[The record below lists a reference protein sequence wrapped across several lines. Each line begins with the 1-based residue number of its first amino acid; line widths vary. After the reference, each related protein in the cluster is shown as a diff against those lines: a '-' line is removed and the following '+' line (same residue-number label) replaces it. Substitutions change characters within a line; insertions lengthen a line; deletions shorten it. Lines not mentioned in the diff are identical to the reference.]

1 MCVNPPA
8 VKTFPM
14 QECEQLQRSFCLTRG
29 WGKSHVLLELL
40 EEFHKLK
47 AVTSKQHTSATNPS
61 EKILSKR
68 WLSILSCG
76 YLKSTL
82 QSLHPENKTLSL
94 LHSSKKCVFREGLK
108 VSTVQLSL
116 YPTSPSP
123 SVPHTFLKQ
132 KPSQLSLYL
141 YIFSNMAF
149 KTSRFAVFSP
159 HASL

>member
-1 MCVNPPA
+1 
-8 VKTFPM
+8 M

-29 WGKSHVLLELL
+29 WGKSHVFLELL

-61 EKILSKR
+61 EKILSKC

-76 YLKSTL
+76 YLESTL
-82 QSLHPENKTLSL
+82 QSLHPESKTLSL

-108 VSTVQLSL
+108 VSL
-116 YPTSPSP
+116 YPTPRSP

-141 YIFSNMAF
+141 SIFSNMAF
-149 KTSRFAVFSP
+149 KTSRFVVFSP